1 MSLRIRRGS
10 DAERLG
16 VRFDQGEIVWV
27 NSTTTSR
34 PAYKL
39 YVGDGVTYGGRDIV
53 ETSAGNKLTYNTNT
67 GRLDVAGLTTDDIAP
82 GTNNKF
88 FTNELAQDAVGAM
101 FAAGTMSGI
110 QFVYDDVANKMNV
123 TVTATGGGGG
133 GSGITALLDDPS
145 PKLGGTLDL
154 NSQNINGTG
163 NIDIAGT
170 LLVNGGLAGNLS
182 LNSYSIIGDGSISIG
197 GDISITGELISQ
209 TGLGANLSLNAYDL
223 IGIGNINISGEL
235 AVNGLG
241 ANLDLNTHN
250 ITGIGNITNTGN
262 VDISGTI
269 KAATGLGDS
278 LSLNSYNIIG
288 TGNINIIGSVS
299 STSATIAT
307 VTVGNNIIT
316 TDTPGSLTIDVGEN
330 PVTITGLQNSG
341 NTQGAVIK
349 TKQSRGT
356 VLSPTAIHP
365 SDFIGGMTTTA
376 HNGNDYIYSGSFGFI
391 QDSDIAF
398 TSSSTF
404 VPSFFAMTV
413 PSATDTVN
421 FIFNSAGV
429 GIIPIVKT
437 DAYSATGTPLPPAGD
452 VGIGARAFV
461 LDAVSNT
468 FATAYSAGGTF
479 KVPVYSDG
487 TSWRIG

>member
-53 ETSAGNKLTYNTNT
+53 ETSAGHKLTYNTNT

-123 TVTATGGGGG
+123 TVTATGGGGA
-133 GSGITALLDDPS
+133 GSGIAALVNDPS
-145 PKLGGTLDL
+145 PHLGGSLVL
-154 NSQNINGTG
+154 NNQNINGIG
-163 NIDIAGT
+163 NIDITGNLIASGT
-170 LLVNGGLAGNLS
+170 LTATTGLGSDLVLNGYNITGNG
-182 LNSYSIIGDGSISIG
+182 NINTG
-197 GDISITGELISQ
+197 GDIHATGVISVS
-209 TGLGANLSLNAYDL
+209 GLGADL
-223 IGIGNINISGEL
+223 
-235 AVNGLG
+235 A
-241 ANLDLNTHN
+241 LNTHN
-250 ITGIGNITNTGN
+250 ITGDGSIIINGSITS
-262 VDISGTI
+262 V
-269 KAATGLGDS
+269 TGLGAD
-278 LSLNSYNIIG
+278 LPLNSYNI
-288 TGNINIIGSVS
+288 TGNGNIILDSGSLTLSSGNATLTDGNLIISSGNITANGVN

-330 PVTITGLQNSG
+330 PIIITGLQNSG

-376 HNGNDYIYSGSFGFI
+376 HNGNDYIYSGNFGFI
-391 QDSDIAF
+391 QDSGIAF